1 MIQEEDEGT
10 DNPYIVPLGEALA
23 QRGKK
28 RDNNSPS
35 LTFANPSVRTTDLWV
50 AVILSQYV
58 TAILGGGSITDPW
71 QAFWGSITDLFG
83 GSTTQLWRPSWDLRP
98 TAGHKMDPQ
107 NGPLS
112 PPGKGLMSNSVIE
125 RQSVFWDEIK
135 LNQIFIVVVV
145 LIHSFA
151 CFSFFLI
158 EGGFPCNHLSQQPII
173 RLF

>member
-58 TAILGGGSITDPW
+58 TAILGGGQYHWPVTGILGQYYWP
-71 QAFWGSITDLFG
+71 FWGQYHSAVTAILGSQTDC
-83 GSTTQLWRPSWDLRP
+83 GS
-98 TAGHKMDPQ
+98 
-107 NGPLS
+107 
-112 PPGKGLMSNSVIE
+112 
-125 RQSVFWDEIK
+125 
-135 LNQIFIVVVV
+135 
-145 LIHSFA
+145 
-151 CFSFFLI
+151 
-158 EGGFPCNHLSQQPII
+158 
-173 RLF
+173 